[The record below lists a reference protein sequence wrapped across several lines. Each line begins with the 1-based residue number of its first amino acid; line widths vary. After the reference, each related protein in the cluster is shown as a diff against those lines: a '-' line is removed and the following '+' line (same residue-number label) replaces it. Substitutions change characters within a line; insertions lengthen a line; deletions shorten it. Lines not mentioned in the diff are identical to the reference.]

1 MAKKQ
6 KKDLL
11 QTYPF
16 FKYLHL
22 YYLENKSFI
31 RKKYKPITRK
41 FLDYNDP
48 GPKGND
54 AWLRP
59 PQFEALEMYV
69 FLKEYLNNKLLYE
82 IFQDYFKKENE
93 FEGRSSSGFS
103 SSGDLSLFS
112 EMEEMDADVYNGI
125 FKIFEEFKQEYPNY
139 IYALTMG
146 LGKTVL
152 MATSIFYEFLLA
164 NKYPKDERFCHNAL
178 VFAPD
183 KTVLYSLKEITTLDK
198 SLIVPPEYVNFLEVH
213 LQFHFLDDTSTSL
226 NVIEKSKFNII
237 ITNNQKIILKKK
249 HKTKTATDNLFSAN
263 KDTYKVKSADEN
275 LEDDFSDLYTENE
288 GELLTN
294 QRFTKL
300 LRLQQLGVYIDEAHH
315 AFGNTLA
322 KNLLRKSKTSLRLTV
337 DELAANLK
345 EAGTRVVGCYNYTG
359 TPYVN
364 NKLLPEI
371 VYSYGLKNAILNKY
385 LKQVNVSDYTNTKSK
400 EFVRIAIKD
409 FWKKQENKRYEGM
422 LPKIALF
429 ASNINELQT
438 ELRPAV
444 EDVLIELGISTD
456 KVLVNVGDNKITSND
471 DIREFKNLDTVRSN
485 KQFILLVNKG
495 KEGWNCRSLFG
506 VALHRQPKSKIFV
519 LQATMRCLRSIGDVQ
534 NIGNVYLSSDNK
546 RILEKELQEHFKLS
560 IKDISSNEEGKSVVR
575 VIPKIP
581 IEKIKIK
588 KVKKLFKIK
597 EKQIAKKVDLL
608 LSEAPI
614 DGYKII
620 QSTEKISSVGESTS
634 RIKEDVSINRYKR
647 EFSSLTLVAEI
658 SRYLNRSCIEIK
670 EILTNSTEG
679 LDCLLGMVNE
689 YNELIYDWVIPK
701 LFNEFYTLEEYK
713 SEEEIEVE
721 LVKMPT
727 NPGYYEVKGKNELI
741 ASSEDVKYLPFLE
754 KTFHLDNYVF
764 DSNPEN
770 DFFWRLIN
778 NEKVKQVFFTGML
791 THGQT
796 EFNINYIDP
805 ESHTVRTYYPDF
817 LVKHN
822 DGSYTIYE
830 VKGDNKIDDEVVL
843 AKAQY
848 AKQMA
853 VASGMKY
860 EMVKGSE
867 VNSLIL

>member
-1 MAKKQ
+1 MAKKEN
-6 KKDLL
+6 KDLL
-11 QTYPF
+11 QVYPF

-31 RKKYKPITRK
+31 RKNYKPITRK

-103 SSGDLSLFS
+103 ASGDLSLFS
-112 EMEEMDADVYNGI
+112 AMEDMDAKVYESI
-125 FKIFEEFKQEYPNY
+125 FKVFEEFKQEYPNY

-198 SLIVPPEYVNFLEVH
+198 SLVVPPEYVNFLETH

-249 HKTKTATDNLFSAN
+249 HKTKSATDNLFSAT
-263 KDTYKVKSADEN
+263 KDTYKVKSVDVN
-275 LEDDFSDLYTENE
+275 LEDDFSDLYAENE

-300 LRLQQLGVYIDEAHH
+300 LRLQQLGVYIDEVHH

-322 KNLLRKSKTSLRLTV
+322 KDLLRKSKTSLRITV

-345 EAGTRVVGCYNYTG
+345 ESGTRVVGCYNYTG

-364 NKLLPEI
+364 NKLLPEV

-385 LKQVNVSDYTNTKSK
+385 LKQINVSDYTNTKSK

-409 FWKKQENKRYEGM
+409 FWEKQENKRYEGM
-422 LPKIALF
+422 LPKIAFF

-471 DIREFKNLDTVRSN
+471 DIREFKNLDTIGSE

-519 LQATMRCLRSIGDVQ
+519 LQATMRCLRDIGEIQ
-534 NIGNVYLSSDNK
+534 HTGSVYLSSDNK
-546 RILEKELQEHFKLS
+546 DILEKELQENFKLS
-560 IKDISSNEEGKSVVR
+560 INEISASNDNKKIVR
-575 VIPKIP
+575 IIPKQP
-581 IEKIKIK
+581 VEKLKIKR
-588 KVKKLFKIK
+588 VKKLFKIN
-597 EKQIAKKVDLL
+597 EKKIVEEVDFL
-608 LSEAPI
+608 LSQAPI
-614 DGYKII
+614 DKYKII
-620 QSTEKISSVGESTS
+620 QTTQKISKIGGGNATNISDISS
-634 RIKEDVSINRYKR
+634 FKNQR
-647 EFSSLTLVAEI
+647 EFSLLTLVAEI
-658 SRYLNRSCIEIK
+658 SRYLNRGCIEIK
-670 EILTNSTEG
+670 QVLESSLEG
-679 LDCLLGMVNE
+679 TDELLRNVNE
-689 YNELIYDWVIPK
+689 YNELIYDWIIPK
-701 LFNEFYTLEEYK
+701 LFKEFYSLEEYS
-713 SEEEIEVE
+713 SEEEIEID
-721 LVKMPT
+721 LVKIPA
-727 NPGYYEVKGKNELI
+727 NPGYYEVKGKEELI
-741 ASSEDVKYLPFLE
+741 ASSEDVKFKPFID
-754 KTFHLDNYVF
+754 KSFHLDNYVF
-764 DSNPEN
+764 DSIPEN

-778 NEKVKQVFFTGML
+778 DDKISQVYFTGML
-791 THGQT
+791 THGQS

-805 ESHTVRTYYPDF
+805 VSHTVRTYYPDF
-817 LVKHN
+817 LIKHN
-822 DGSYTIYE
+822 DESYTIYE
-830 VKGDNKIDDEVVL
+830 VKGDNMIDDEVVL
-843 AKAQY
+843 AKANY
-848 AKQMA
+848 AQQMA

-867 VNSLIL
+867 VNSFIL